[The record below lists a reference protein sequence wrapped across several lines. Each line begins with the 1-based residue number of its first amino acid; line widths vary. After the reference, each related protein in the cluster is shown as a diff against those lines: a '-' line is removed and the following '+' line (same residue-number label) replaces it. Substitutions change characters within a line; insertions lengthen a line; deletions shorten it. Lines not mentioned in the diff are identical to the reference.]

1 MGELEEI
8 KKTATLMIV
17 SIAMIIISGIGMG
30 FIYYAMDVTADH
42 LEDVHCTIENNV
54 FVSNCQELFNIG
66 FYPFLALRTIVVA
79 LNIIFIIGL
88 TAGILL
94 LGYQSGKSPWT
105 IGILIVLALILTYLS
120 LHISNYYQDL
130 LTNEIFYAAMLN
142 FTVYNKIML
151 NLPWFVFIVSLISAM
166 LSIVNYQK
174 SPVNVSQEVL
184 NY

>member
-8 KKTATLMIV
+8 GNTAKTMGLAL
-17 SIAMIIISGIGMG
+17 ALIIISGIGMG
-30 FIYYAMDVTADH
+30 LIYYAMDVTADH
-42 LEDVHCTIENNV
+42 LGDVHCTIENNV
-54 FVSNCQELFNIG
+54 FVSDCQELFNLG
-66 FYPFLALRTIVVA
+66 FYPFLALRTLIVA
-79 LNIIFIIGL
+79 LNIVFVLGL

-105 IGILIVLALILTYLS
+105 IGILILLSLVMTYLS
-120 LHISNYYQDL
+120 LHVSNYYQDL
-130 LTNEIFYAAMLN
+130 LANEIFYAAMLN

-151 NLPWFVFIVSLISAM
+151 NLPWFVFIVSIVSAM

-174 SPVNVSQEVL
+174 SPVNVSRDTL